1 MSRIIS
7 LFIILLI
14 SPVLLLTGLFVF
26 LNDGSPIIFKQ
37 KRVGLKN
44 KLFLIYKFR
53 TMKKN
58 TPDIPTHKL
67 DRGIDFNIKIGKF
80 LRKLSIDEL
89 PQLINILKGEMNFIG
104 PRPAL
109 YLQNDLI
116 EIRTAKGIHL
126 IKPGVT
132 GWAQINGR
140 DELTIKN
147 KIKMDKYYLDNKSFF
162 LDFKIIFFT
171 IFKVLKSEGVK

>member
-1 MSRIIS
+1 MSKIIS
-7 LFIILLI
+7 FFIILLI
-14 SPVLLLTGLFVF
+14 SPVLFFVGLFVF
-26 LNDGSPIIFKQ
+26 LNDGSPIIFRQ
-37 KRVGLKN
+37 KRVGFKN
-44 KLFLIYKFR
+44 KLFIIYKFR
-53 TMKKN
+53 TMKN
-58 TPDIPTHKL
+58 STPDIPTHKL
-67 DRGIDFNIKIGKF
+67 DKERDFNIKIGKF
-80 LRKLSIDEL
+80 LRKFSIDEL